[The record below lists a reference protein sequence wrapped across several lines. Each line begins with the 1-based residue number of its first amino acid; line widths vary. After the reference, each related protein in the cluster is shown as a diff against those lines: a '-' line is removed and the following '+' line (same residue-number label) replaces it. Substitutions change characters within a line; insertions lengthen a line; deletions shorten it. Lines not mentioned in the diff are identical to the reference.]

1 LRSSR
6 CGGILSQVDEGL
18 KGGVSGLFGVDGSNH
33 TSLTVLSR
41 GLRTVEPN
49 RLGVLYGDGESVPFG
64 TSFGWLVTGEE
75 TTSSKWVA
83 GISET

>member
-1 LRSSR
+1 
-6 CGGILSQVDEGL
+6 
-18 KGGVSGLFGVDGSNH
+18 
-33 TSLTVLSR
+33 VLSR